1 MVIAMDQAGSLPRG
15 QISVIPLR
23 HADGEELVT
32 ILERLLPAVDSKV
45 ATGPAPSIAYEPGSN
60 TLIISAEPDIQQA
73 LESVIRRL
81 DVRRA
86 QVLVEAIIVEI
97 SDTVAEDL
105 GVQFLLAGNENSSL
119 PFISTNYSRATPNLL
134 GLAGAIA
141 SDNAAGTEGLGE
153 AALQSLIGAQGGTFG
168 VSGFGDDGLFGVVLN
183 AVQSDTDSNVL
194 STPFVTTMDNVPA
207 VFLVGQEVPF
217 SSGETLGNN
226 NSNPFRTIT
235 REEVGIRLEVLPQ
248 ITEGDVVRLEIVQEV
263 SSIAP
268 AASVIATD
276 LVTNKRE
283 ITTTV
288 LADDGEMI
296 VLGGLIEDDE
306 ELIDTKVPVLGDI
319 PVVGNLFKNTNNTRT
334 RTNLMV
340 FIRPTILRDG
350 QSANP
355 VTQQKLDLIRMEE
368 FRKTGR
374 TNLAIDNAIE
384 NTIYNPE
391 KSTTVAP
398 IQVPST
404 QSRTYQ

>member
-1 MVIAMDQAGSLPRG
+1 
-15 QISVIPLR
+15 
-23 HADGEELVT
+23 
-32 ILERLLPAVDSKV
+32 
-45 ATGPAPSIAYEPGSN
+45 
-60 TLIISAEPDIQQA
+60 
-73 LESVIRRL
+73 
-81 DVRRA
+81 
-86 QVLVEAIIVEI
+86 
-97 SDTVAEDL
+97 
-105 GVQFLLAGNENSSL
+105 
-119 PFISTNYSRATPNLL
+119 
-134 GLAGAIA
+134 
-141 SDNAAGTEGLGE
+141 
-153 AALQSLIGAQGGTFG
+153 
-168 VSGFGDDGLFGVVLN
+168 LFGVVLN

-374 TNLAIDNAIE
+374 NNLAIDNAIE
-384 NTIYNPE
+384 NTIYNPN
-391 KSTTVAP
+391 KSTTVTP
-398 IQVPST
+398 TQVPTT